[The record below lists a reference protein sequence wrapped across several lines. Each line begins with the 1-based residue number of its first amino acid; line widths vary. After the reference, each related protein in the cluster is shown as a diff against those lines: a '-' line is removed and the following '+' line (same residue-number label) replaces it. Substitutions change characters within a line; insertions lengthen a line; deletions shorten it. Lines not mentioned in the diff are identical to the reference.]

1 MEEICDIHGKICSF
15 LWEVKEGST
24 ALQISRNVGFK
35 TSKKVNPALY
45 ALEKTGE
52 LKRDGTAPPL
62 WRLSPQKRRAM
73 GGEKEGGEV
82 LHKPPSPIPQEGAS
96 VDPASILQIL
106 HGVGLEKGGVPCF
119 RIARELGVPKKA
131 ANQGL
136 YCLLREGKVWKS
148 EGPPL
153 LWSLPALGSRGSENE
168 APKTRPGKEDLLR
181 GSGEILGSRFD
192 GSDDTQEGSAAP
204 QPLSKPQDL
213 IAGAPGPTGKPAQSP
228 SLSSSFQR
236 LALGEGSVCSA
247 GEVLEALEAL
257 GPGQTALQ
265 VARKLGA
272 TKKVVNHQLYCLE
285 KQGAMSKNGETPPR
299 WSLATE
305 PRKRVTEPG
314 EGEGERRGGAQEDEA
329 GEGMEESLE
338 ASRKPEQHQEAERH
352 DSRVLQLFTAQ
363 ERERERGR
371 RQRGSPESWNQ
382 EEERGREEEKEEGSD
397 DDVVVEEIIEE
408 GADDTKQGD

>member
-1 MEEICDIHGKICSF
+1 MRWAGRRKGERQGRSF
-15 LWEVKEGST
+15 TSLLLPAPHSLLPSLKKEPALTRRAFYKSCRGSD
-24 ALQISRNVGFK
+24 L
-35 TSKKVNPALY
+35 KKV
-45 ALEKTGE
+45 G
-52 LKRDGTAPPL
+52 
-62 WRLSPQKRRAM
+62 SPVPESPGA
-73 GGEKEGGEV
+73 GG
-82 LHKPPSPIPQEGAS
+82 
-96 VDPASILQIL
+96 
-106 HGVGLEKGGVPCF
+106 
-119 RIARELGVPKKA
+119 PKKS

-136 YCLLREGKVWKS
+136 YRLLREGKVWKS

-192 GSDDTQEGSAAP
+192 RSDDTQEGSAAP
-204 QPLSKPQDL
+204 QPLSKPQEL

-272 TKKVVNHQLYCLE
+272 TKKVANHQLYCLE
-285 KQGAMSKNGETPPR
+285 KQGAVSKNGETPPR
-299 WSLATE
+299 WSLA
-305 PRKRVTEPG
+305 TEPG

-338 ASRKPEQHQEAERH
+338 ASRKPEQPQEAELH
-352 DSRVLQLFTAQ
+352 DSRVLQLFSAQ

-371 RQRGSPESWNQ
+371 RQRGSPESWNL
-382 EEERGREEEKEEGSD
+382 EEERGREEEKEESSD

>member
-1 MEEICDIHGKICSF
+1 MEEICDIPGKICSF

-35 TSKKVNPALY
+35 TSKQVNPALY

-73 GGEKEGGEV
+73 GGEKKGGEAGEV
-82 LHKPPSPIPQEGAS
+82 LHKPPSPSPAPSAPIPQEGAS
-96 VDPASILQIL
+96 VDPVSILQIL
-106 HGVGLEKGGVPCF
+106 QGVGLEKGGVPCF

-136 YCLLREGKVWKS
+136 YCLLREGKVRKS

-257 GPGQTALQ
+257 GPG
-265 VARKLGA
+265 
-272 TKKVVNHQLYCLE
+272 
-285 KQGAMSKNGETPPR
+285 
-299 WSLATE
+299 
-305 PRKRVTEPG
+305 
-314 EGEGERRGGAQEDEA
+314 GAQEDEA

-338 ASRKPEQHQEAERH
+338 ASRKPEQPQEAELH

-363 ERERERGR
+363 RRGRERER

-382 EEERGREEEKEEGSD
+382 EEERGREEEKEKGSD